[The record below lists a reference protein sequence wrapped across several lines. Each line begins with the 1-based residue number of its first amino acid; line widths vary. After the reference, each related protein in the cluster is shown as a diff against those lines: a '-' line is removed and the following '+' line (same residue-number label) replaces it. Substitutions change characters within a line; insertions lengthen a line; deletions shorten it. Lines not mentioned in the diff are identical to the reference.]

1 MLYAHRVTDDYD
13 KRLLNTYAK
22 QWFSENMFSD
32 KFEFAKGYRIPKCK
46 FLNEYRAFIETLP
59 MNDSPEAFGLHPNAD
74 ITYQSNT
81 ATEILSTIVSI
92 QPKDAGGGTGETRES
107 VVYKLCDDMLEKLP
121 EDYIPHEVRAALAK
135 ADALQPMNI
144 FLKQEVDR
152 MQKVISTV
160 RTTLKDLKL
169 AIDGTIIMNENLRD
183 ALDNMF
189 DARVPGFWKKYESI

>member
-1 MLYAHRVTDDYD
+1 
-13 KRLLNTYAK
+13 
-22 QWFSENMFSD
+22 MFSD

-46 FLNEYRAFIETLP
+46 LLGEYRLFIETLP

-74 ITYQSNT
+74 ITYQTNT
-81 ATEILSTIVSI
+81 AADILSTIVSI
-92 QPKDAGGGTGETRES
+92 QPKDAGGGGGETRES

-189 DARVPGFWKKYESI
+189 DARVPAFWKK